1 MSAQSNGWMDGFL
14 SSWSMILVS
23 EIGDK
28 TFFIAMLMAMRHPKL
43 IVFVGALSAL
53 AAMTVL
59 SALMGVIVPNL
70 LTVKVTQGLAVILFL
85 AAGIKIIKDTLSEA
99 HDDDED
105 EMAEAAAALGKKED
119 DIESGSNSSRASDS
133 SIGVSA
139 ANQRWRKLLSPILV
153 QSFTLTFVAEW
164 GDRSQIATIALAAA
178 KNPYG
183 VTIGGI
189 LGHAICTGGA
199 VFFGNMIAQ
208 KVSHRTVNLA
218 GGGLFIFFA
227 LMTLGELIIEHHHL
241 ADLTPAPGPVRT
253 HH

>member
-1 MSAQSNGWMDGFL
+1 MSAVTTSTGWMDGFL

-43 IVFVGALSAL
+43 VVYAGALSAL
-53 AAMTVL
+53 AAMTIL

-70 LTVKVTQGLAVILFL
+70 LTVKVTQGLAVVLFL
-85 AAGIKIIKDTLSEA
+85 AAGTKIIKDTLAESP
-99 HDDDED
+99 DDSGDD

-119 DIESGSNSSRASDS
+119 DHAESGSNSSGRSDA
-133 SIGVSA
+133 GMSA
-139 ANQRWRKLLSPILV
+139 QGQRWRRMLSPILV
-153 QSFTLTFVAEW
+153 QAFTLTFVAEW

-183 VTIGGI
+183 VTLGGI

-199 VFFGNMIAQ
+199 VYFGNLIAQ
-208 KVSHRTVNLA
+208 KVSHRTVNLV
-218 GGGLFIFFA
+218 GGGLFIFFG
-227 LMTLGELIIEHHHL
+227 LMTLAELIMEHHHL
-241 ADLTPAPGPVRT
+241 AELTAAPAR